1 MTDNNALNARLQLP
15 STPEWG
21 EFREKLLDHRKRLE
35 RAIRRELV
43 HDSRSATCRIQNV
56 AARDLADEAL
66 CQTLDEWRSKP
77 SGTPP
82 FEWMLKRGLHL
93 LDAALDRETLA
104 AESRA
109 EERSE
114 ERKLIAHDLMQD
126 DEERAYWLE
135 WLEVSG
141 LALADVEATDAE
153 PFSDT
158 GEGEPQ
164 AFDGLA
170 SPPDTSS
177 PDLRMQQAETLL
189 ELERAMLRLPETR
202 RRAVAHRF
210 LDGLEISEISY
221 LLDLEDDE
229 VEIELISA
237 LTSLRAELAA
247 RR

>member
-1 MTDNNALNARLQLP
+1 MTDNNALNARLRFP
-15 STPEWG
+15 STPEWD
-21 EFREKLLDHRKRLE
+21 EFRECLVDHRKRLE
-35 RAIRRELV
+35 RTIRRELV
-43 HDSRSATCRIQNV
+43 HDPRAARCRLQNV

-77 SGTPP
+77 NGTPP

-93 LDAALDRETLA
+93 LDGALDRETLA

-126 DEERAYWLE
+126 DEDRAYWLE
-135 WLEVSG
+135 WLDISG
-141 LALADVEATDAE
+141 IALADVEAAETE

-158 GEGEPQ
+158 RGDEPQ
-164 AFDGLA
+164 EFDGLA
-170 SPPDTSS
+170 SSPDTSS
-177 PDLRMQQAETLL
+177 PDKRMQQAETFL
-189 ELERAMLRLPETR
+189 ELERAMLRLPELR

-210 LDGLEISEISY
+210 LDGLELSEISF
-221 LLDLEDDE
+221 LLDLDEDD
-229 VEIELISA
+229 VEIELTSA
-237 LTSLRAELAA
+237 LKALRADLAT